1 MNDNNVKVQHKST
14 KLNSKE
20 KLKYSLKEMSVLFC
34 SHRCG
39 IGLSLMLLSVGVLV
53 LSLVFEVLS
62 NWPLILAFLLTAIGM
77 IIVVNGIIKDT
88 DK

>member
-1 MNDNNVKVQHKST
+1 MNDNNLKVLHEST

-20 KLKYSLKEMSVLFC
+20 KLTYSLKEMCVLFC

-53 LSLVFEVLS
+53 LALVFEVLS
-62 NWPLILAFLLTAIGM
+62 NWPLILAILLTAIGL
-77 IIVVNGIIKDT
+77 IIVVNGISKGF
-88 DK
+88 